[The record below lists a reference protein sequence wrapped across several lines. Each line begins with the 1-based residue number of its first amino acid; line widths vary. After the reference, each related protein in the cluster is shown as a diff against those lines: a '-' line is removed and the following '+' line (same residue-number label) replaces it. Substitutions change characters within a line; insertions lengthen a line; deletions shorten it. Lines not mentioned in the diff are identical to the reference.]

1 MMLLTNKTVVVSGV
15 GPGLG
20 REIAA
25 VALRE
30 GANVVLAARNEA
42 RLAEISAALSPS
54 GEWVAHCATDITNAE
69 HCERLMRTAVASF
82 GGIDAV
88 VQVAAYETISSTTA
102 STTPSDW
109 RQSFDTNVVG
119 SVQVV
124 RAATPHLKARGGG
137 SIVLI
142 GTQAMWLPQMPQLAY
157 AASKG
162 ALLSAMYYMV
172 KELGPDKIRVNMVVP
187 TWMWGPPVQM
197 YVKWQADQRGV
208 PEETI
213 VQEIARNMPLG
224 QIPADEDVAEAVLF
238 FCSDRARMITGQ
250 TLMINAGELMR

>member
-1 MMLLTNKTVVVSGV
+1 MLLENKTVVVSGV

-25 VALRE
+25 VALRD
-30 GANVVLAARNEA
+30 GANVVLGARTER
-42 RLAEISAALSPS
+42 RLAESAAALDPS
-54 GEWVAHCATDITNAE
+54 GRRVAHCATDIDDPE
-69 HCERLMRTAVASF
+69 QCERLMRTALDRF
-82 GGIDAV
+82 GGLDAV
-88 VQVAAYETISSTTA
+88 VQVAAYETISSTVE
-102 STTPSDW
+102 STLPDDW
-109 RQSFDTNVVG
+109 RRSFDTNVVG
-119 SVQVV
+119 TVQVV
-124 RAATPHLKARGGG
+124 RAAAPHLKARGGG
-137 SIVLI
+137 AIVLI

-197 YVKWQADQRGV
+197 YVKWQADQRNV
-208 PEETI
+208 PEEAI
-213 VQEIARNMPLG
+213 VREIAGHMPLG
-224 QIPADEDVAEAVLF
+224 QIPADEAVAAAVAF

-250 TLMINAGELMR
+250 TLMVNAGELMR